1 MCLYRQVISW
11 NQKKILFSQNFES
24 VGDTKH
30 TMVGVLDTS
39 KYTVVGVLQ
48 VYLVVPGGTEI
59 LSPVAVFQK

>member
-1 MCLYRQVISW
+1 MC
-11 NQKKILFSQNFES
+11 

-59 LSPVAVFQK
+59 SSPVAVFQK